1 MPNIQLIGLLLVI
14 GGAAWYLFGDKM
26 KLPAKPST
34 GNEEATDPR
43 PVGTDANQPI
53 GSRVDAVAHCEALM
67 QYFESQN
74 NKTGADCM
82 RTAISSIYAPKE

>member
-14 GGAAWYLFGDKM
+14 GGAAWYLFGDKV
-26 KLPAKPST
+26 KLPAKPLQSSE
-34 GNEEATDPR
+34 GNTDPR
-43 PVGTDANQPI
+43 PVGTDASQPI